1 MKHIQVDLNKLECH
15 GQVVL
20 PLDNPYSEFYRKK
33 LLICCLLIVSELFV
47 SELFVKFRYWIG
59 LRDLE
64 YCHAD
69 KNKSLM
75 CDPGPQNQS

>member
-1 MKHIQVDLNKLECH
+1 MKHIQVHLNKLECR

-20 PLDNPYSEFYRKK
+20 PLDNPYSEFYLNK
-33 LLICCLLIVSELFV
+33 LLIFCLLIVSELFV
-47 SELFVKFRYWIG
+47 KFGYWIG